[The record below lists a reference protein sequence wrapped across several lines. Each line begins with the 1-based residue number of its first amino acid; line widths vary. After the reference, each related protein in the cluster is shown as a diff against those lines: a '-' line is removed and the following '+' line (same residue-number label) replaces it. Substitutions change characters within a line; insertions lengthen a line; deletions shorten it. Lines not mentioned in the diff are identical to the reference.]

1 MSLPTD
7 PDEQVLDRRHRH
19 WVCVYPRL
27 FLLTFV
33 ALAPVVALFV
43 VLWRL
48 DALGG
53 RGRQVAGALSAV
65 WLLYWAIRLSLMK
78 YRYDNDFWVVTT
90 RRVIDSVSNH
100 PLHVHTSTAHI
111 TDIEEVTVTSTGLFA
126 TLFDF
131 GDIEC
136 HTASAQENFSLHNVP
151 HPHEVQALVNRLRN
165 QLRSGAR

>member
-7 PDEQVLDRRHRH
+7 PGEQVIDMRRRH
-19 WVCVYPRL
+19 WVCIYPRL
-27 FLLTFV
+27 FLLTVV
-33 ALAPVVALFV
+33 ALAPVAALFV
-43 VLWRL
+43 LLWFL
-48 DALGG
+48 DALAG
-53 RGRQVAGALSAV
+53 RGWQVAGALSAV
-65 WLLYWAIRLSLMK
+65 WLLYWAARLFLMK

-100 PLHVHTSTAHI
+100 PLHLHTSTAHI
-111 TDIEEVTVTSTGLFA
+111 ADIEDVTVTSSGLLA

-136 HTASAQENFSLHNVP
+136 HTASAQENFSLRSIP

-165 QLRSGAR
+165 QLRAGTR